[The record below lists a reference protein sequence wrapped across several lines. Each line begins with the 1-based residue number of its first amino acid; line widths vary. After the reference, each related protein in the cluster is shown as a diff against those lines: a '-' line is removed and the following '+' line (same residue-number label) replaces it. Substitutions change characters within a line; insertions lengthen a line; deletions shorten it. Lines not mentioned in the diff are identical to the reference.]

1 MKQCCRDRGNPFGFV
16 LDPSV
21 MVEDIESL
29 EPAARLL
36 GSRAAWRA
44 GAIAAAA
51 VVAALALAGALEP
64 APAALGVVVAVTI
77 AVPAHLAREMRLE
90 EWAARDDLAALP
102 ELAQA
107 RRRLVGDA
115 RRREGAG
122 ALRPHE
128 AAGSLRRIAAQ
139 RRTSR
144 HDVPPLLVGRLAP
157 VRDDLLAVAEE
168 VERAPALQPRT
179 MVEITRLI
187 TDGVKSPLLN
197 EAAPEGGLALLL
209 RRIRFELATARDG
222 VRPAT

>member
-29 EPAARLL
+29 EDAARLL
-36 GSRAAWRA
+36 GSRAAWRT

-51 VVAALALAGALEP
+51 VVAALALVGVLEP
-64 APAALGVVVAVTI
+64 AAAALGVVVAVTI
-77 AVPAHLAREMRLE
+77 AVTAHLAREMRLE

-122 ALRPHE
+122 SLRPS
-128 AAGSLRRIAAQ
+128 AGPG
-139 RRTSR
+139 RTC
-144 HDVPPLLVGRLAP
+144 A
-157 VRDDLLAVAEE
+157 
-168 VERAPALQPRT
+168 
-179 MVEITRLI
+179 
-187 TDGVKSPLLN
+187 
-197 EAAPEGGLALLL
+197 
-209 RRIRFELATARDG
+209 
-222 VRPAT
+222 